1 MVSLIIIST
10 YIYSLLASLT
20 IIDMFSELIFGRF
33 IKDTVGVQL
42 PAMVDGAKTELSQ
55 LEVQS
60 LWFVLVYNVMH
71 MMYIIYSSN
80 GQLFALMISHIYPFF
95 VGFSIRG
102 VVVETRLILTH
113 IITIIMTSR
122 SQILEPKAWRTSAK
136 WMFIIIIFILIRTT
150 TSSCGSQKG

>member
-55 LEVQS
+55 LEVRS
-60 LWFVLVYNVMH
+60 L
-71 MMYIIYSSN
+71 
-80 GQLFALMISHIYPFF
+80 
-95 VGFSIRG
+95 
-102 VVVETRLILTH
+102 
-113 IITIIMTSR
+113 
-122 SQILEPKAWRTSAK
+122 
-136 WMFIIIIFILIRTT
+136 
-150 TSSCGSQKG
+150 